1 MFRFFSEKHW
11 FIWSWLGS
19 FIILSSLWVQ
29 VEIDVKI
36 NEWFGVF
43 YDMIQKALAE
53 PNAVSIEEYFASL
66 FSFITLAGMYIA
78 VYVAISF
85 FTAHFLFRWR
95 TAMVEWYH
103 SVYDKARKIEGA
115 SQRVQEDTIK
125 FTRIM
130 EGLGT
135 SLIESIMILIQFI
148 PILFGLSIGI
158 PIFFFGDWE
167 YGLIVGAL
175 IWTIGGTVFLIV
187 LGLILRQVGVEYDLQ
202 KQEAAYRK
210 ILVIAEDD
218 GSVRPKKIDELFDDV
233 RKIHFLS
240 YIRYLYFNIGRIAYL
255 QANVL
260 SAYVFLAPAIVAGAV
275 TLGVM
280 QQIIRAFGR
289 VEGSMQYLL
298 KAWPT
303 IIELASVYKRLRE
316 FESKIKQEELID
328 EIEVVIT
335 PGSRLVGRKQNYF
348 TKLAYEELF
357 LLGMWRKG
365 ARFRTRLSKQIF
377 KVGDVLLLGVRDPD
391 EEDVSAKI
399 NLLGLMPIRSREIS
413 TLPSRSRFLKALV
426 FFTTSILLAAL
437 NIINVLTAFLI
448 CVLGFVGIK
457 ILKSNLYRH
466 IEWPIVIMLA
476 AMIPIGQALE
486 STGITAQI
494 ASGVVSF
501 AGDLHVFWILMI
513 ILIITMLIT
522 DVINLSLI
530 HI

>member
-1 MFRFFSEKHW
+1 MFRFFTEKNW
-11 FIWSWLGS
+11 YLWSWLGS

-53 PNAVSIEEYFASL
+53 PNVVSIEEYFASL
-66 FSFITLAGMYIA
+66 FSFITLAAMYIA
-78 VYVAISF
+78 VYVAISY
-85 FTAHFLFRWR
+85 FTAHYLFRWR

-158 PIFFFGDWE
+158 PIFFFGEWE

-175 IWTIGGTVFLIV
+175 IWTIGGTIFLIV
-187 LGLILRQVGVEYDLQ
+187 LGLILRLVGIEYDLQ

-218 GSVRPKKIDELFDDV
+218 GSVRPKRIDELFDDV

-240 YIRYLYFNIGRIAYL
+240 YLRYLYFNIGRIAYL

-260 SAYVFLAPAIVAGAV
+260 SAYVFLAPAIVAGVV

-316 FESKIKQEELID
+316 FESKIK
-328 EIEVVIT
+328 
-335 PGSRLVGRKQNYF
+335 
-348 TKLAYEELF
+348 
-357 LLGMWRKG
+357 
-365 ARFRTRLSKQIF
+365 
-377 KVGDVLLLGVRDPD
+377 
-391 EEDVSAKI
+391 EEDF
-399 NLLGLMPIRSREIS
+399 M
-413 TLPSRSRFLKALV
+413 
-426 FFTTSILLAAL
+426 
-437 NIINVLTAFLI
+437 
-448 CVLGFVGIK
+448 
-457 ILKSNLYRH
+457 
-466 IEWPIVIMLA
+466 
-476 AMIPIGQALE
+476 
-486 STGITAQI
+486 
-494 ASGVVSF
+494 
-501 AGDLHVFWILMI
+501 
-513 ILIITMLIT
+513 
-522 DVINLSLI
+522 DVKT
-530 HI
+530 

>member
-1 MFRFFSEKHW
+1 MFKFFNSRKW
-11 FIWSWLGS
+11 FLWAWIGS
-19 FIILSSLWVQ
+19 FVILSSLWVQ
-29 VEIDVKI
+29 VVIDVKI

-135 SLIESIMILIQFI
+135 SLIESIMILIQFV

-187 LGLILRQVGVEYDLQ
+187 LGLILRLVGVEYDLQ

-210 ILVIAEDD
+210 ILVIAEDNET
-218 GSVRPKKIDELFDDV
+218 VRPKRIDELFDDV

-240 YIRYLYFNIGRIAYL
+240 YLRYLYFNIGRIAYL

-260 SAYVFLAPAIVAGAV
+260 SAYVFLAPAIVAGVV

-316 FESKIKQEELID
+316 FED
-328 EIEVVIT
+328 
-335 PGSRLVGRKQNYF
+335 
-348 TKLAYEELF
+348 KL
-357 LLGMWRKG
+357 K
-365 ARFRTRLSKQIF
+365 SSQ
-377 KVGDVLLLGVRDPD
+377 
-391 EEDVSAKI
+391 EDV
-399 NLLGLMPIRSREIS
+399 
-413 TLPSRSRFLKALV
+413 T
-426 FFTTSILLAAL
+426 
-437 NIINVLTAFLI
+437 
-448 CVLGFVGIK
+448 
-457 ILKSNLYRH
+457 
-466 IEWPIVIMLA
+466 IE
-476 AMIPIGQALE
+476 
-486 STGITAQI
+486 SK
-494 ASGVVSF
+494 
-501 AGDLHVFWILMI
+501 
-513 ILIITMLIT
+513 
-522 DVINLSLI
+522 
-530 HI
+530 

>member
-1 MFRFFSEKHW
+1 MFKFFNSKKW
-11 FIWSWLGS
+11 FLWAWIGS

-78 VYVAISF
+78 VYVAISY

-115 SQRVQEDTIK
+115 SQRVREDTIK

-148 PILFGLSIGI
+148 PILFGLSFGI
-158 PIFFFGDWE
+158 PIFFFGEWE

-187 LGLILRQVGVEYDLQ
+187 LGLILRLVGVEYDLQ

-210 ILVIAEDD
+210 ILVIAEDNET
-218 GSVRPKKIDELFDDV
+218 VRPKRIDELFDDV
-233 RKIHFLS
+233 RKIHYLS
-240 YIRYLYFNIGRIAYL
+240 YLRYLYFNIGRIAYL

-260 SAYVFLAPAIVAGAV
+260 SAYVFLAPAIVAGVV

-298 KAWPT
+298 KSWPT

-316 FESKIKQEELID
+316 FED
-328 EIEVVIT
+328 
-335 PGSRLVGRKQNYF
+335 
-348 TKLAYEELF
+348 KL
-357 LLGMWRKG
+357 K
-365 ARFRTRLSKQIF
+365 SSQ
-377 KVGDVLLLGVRDPD
+377 
-391 EEDVSAKI
+391 EDV
-399 NLLGLMPIRSREIS
+399 
-413 TLPSRSRFLKALV
+413 T
-426 FFTTSILLAAL
+426 
-437 NIINVLTAFLI
+437 
-448 CVLGFVGIK
+448 
-457 ILKSNLYRH
+457 
-466 IEWPIVIMLA
+466 IE
-476 AMIPIGQALE
+476 
-486 STGITAQI
+486 SK
-494 ASGVVSF
+494 
-501 AGDLHVFWILMI
+501 
-513 ILIITMLIT
+513 
-522 DVINLSLI
+522 
-530 HI
+530 